1 MSCANECG
9 VAAIE
14 LFQGIPG
21 LQGPAGPQGPQ
32 GPPGS
37 LTSVTGDLLLTTGQS
52 GSVATVTGIQSK
64 PVASTSPISDQVL
77 IYNGTQWVPSNLS
90 AGYY

>member
-1 MSCANECG
+1 MSCDSNCG
-9 VAAIE
+9 PLVIE
-14 LFQGIPG
+14 LLTGTTG
-21 LQGPAGPQGPQ
+21 LQGAKGDQGPQ

-37 LTSVTGDLLLTTGQS
+37 LTSVTGDLSLSVGET

-64 PVASTSPISDQVL
+64 PVASTTPSTDQFL
-77 IYNGTQWVPSNLS
+77 AYNGTQWVPSTFS

>member
-1 MSCANECG
+1 MSCDSNCG
-9 VAAIE
+9 PLVIE
-14 LFQGIPG
+14 LLTGTTGIKG
-21 LQGPAGPQGPQ
+21 DTGNTGPQ

-37 LTSVTGDLLLTTGQS
+37 LTSVTGDLSLAVGQT

-64 PVASTSPISDQVL
+64 PVAATTPSTDQFL
-77 IYNGTQWVPSNLS
+77 SYNGTQWVPSTFS

>member
-1 MSCANECG
+1 MSCDSNCG
-9 VAAIE
+9 PLVIE
-14 LFQGIPG
+14 LLTGTTG
-21 LQGPAGPQGPQ
+21 LQGAKGDQGPQ

-37 LTSVTGDLLLTTGQS
+37 LTSVTGDLSLTAGET

-64 PVASTSPISDQVL
+64 PVAATTPSTDQFL
-77 IYNGTQWVPSNLS
+77 AYNGTQWVPSTFS

>member
-1 MSCANECG
+1 

-21 LQGPAGPQGPQ
+21 IRGLQGPQGPQ

-37 LTSVTGDLLLTTGQS
+37 LTSVAGDLSLSEGQS

-64 PVASTSPISDQVL
+64 PVSSTTPTSDQIL
-77 IYNGTQWVPSNLS
+77 IYNGTHWVPSNLS

>member
-1 MSCANECG
+1 
-9 VAAIE
+9 
-14 LFQGIPG
+14 
-21 LQGPAGPQGPQ
+21 
-32 GPPGS
+32 
-37 LTSVTGDLLLTTGQS
+37 LLLTTGQS

-64 PVASTSPISDQVL
+64 PVASTSPTSDQVL